1 MKFYLNFGEDIYYNI
16 SIEHL
21 DNYVY
26 MRFEATKD
34 ELKFVRIKIHVSI
47 VCRYFCVRST
57 VARVVLYNT
66 SRQSCQFCNP

>member
-21 DNYVY
+21 DDYVY

-34 ELKFVRIKIHVSI
+34 ESKFVRLRIYVSI
-47 VCRYFCVRST
+47 VCRYFCVPST
-57 VARVVLYNT
+57 VAPVVLYNT
-66 SRQSCQFCNP
+66 SR